1 MQDIEVLLVARDINV
16 LLVEHKM
23 SCKWQPR
30 DVDWRLLIVAWHL
43 DSLLQRT
50 SISTLGQ
57 PQAP

>member
-1 MQDIEVLLVARDINV
+1 MQDIEV